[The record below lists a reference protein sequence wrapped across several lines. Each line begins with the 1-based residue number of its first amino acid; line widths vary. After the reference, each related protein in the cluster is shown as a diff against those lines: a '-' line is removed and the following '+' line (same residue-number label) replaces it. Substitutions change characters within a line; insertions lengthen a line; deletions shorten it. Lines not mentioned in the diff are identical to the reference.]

1 MKLKYDM
8 IKPISKS
15 STTCLSAW
23 RKRRLKM
30 FKHLTKE
37 HQNYYGAIAVISAIV
52 FAVIFSAVFIFS
64 AFKLNENLDNHDKYP
79 LEIASNSHEMRK
91 NISHMEV
98 DLGRLTS
105 DTSPQTVRL
114 VKRELEIS
122 KNEVKK
128 NLDYLDS
135 FYLGP
140 PQNVSDIKQALS
152 RLYRQQDKVL
162 EAASGHASLNNY
174 IYVDMVMFYDDVDRQ
189 ILKVIDFTKI
199 KRREIAEKSAFFVYF
214 SIAVSLSLLLLII
227 GLAILLQYR
236 ASRNFR
242 ERQFQD
248 NILKIIAENVENV
261 FLLFNSRTKS
271 VEYVS
276 HNALRILGISHL
288 DLISSPMLL
297 ADLCTSE
304 NADYMPELLSGNTF
318 TKPVS
323 HEVQLKNPA
332 TGEVRW
338 MSISLYP
345 VRKNNEGFS
354 NRYILMISDLTEV
367 RRAQE
372 VLKDALVNAQNA
384 NDAKSSFLSRMS
396 HEIRT
401 PMNAIIGMTAIATS
415 ALNDRKKI
423 ENCLSKIAFSSRH
436 LMMLINDVLD
446 MSKIESGKLTLVH
459 EPFELSDLISNL
471 GSIIYPQ
478 ASSKKQEFDI
488 SVNVTNENLIGD
500 VLRVNQILINLLSN
514 AIKFTPEG
522 GHIRLKIEEIKK
534 RYESRV
540 WLRFTVSDDGRGMSS
555 EFVEKIFVPFEQEM
569 RTTRL
574 VEGTGLGM
582 PITKNL
588 VTLMN
593 GVINVQSEMDKGSTF
608 MVDIGFDV
616 SDEKRTKQPFDIE
629 KLKILVV
636 DDDIDTCE
644 HTSLIL
650 DRMGMSAEWVMSGKD
665 AIASVMKAHAS
676 SDDYDVVFIDWK
688 MPEMDGI
695 ETTRRIRKKLGPDTL
710 IIIIS
715 AYDWSDIESEAR
727 EAGAN
732 AFISKPM
739 LQSSIYHA
747 LVSVSYKPR
756 AAIPEKDTNLSLVN
770 KNILVAEDNSLNQE
784 IMMELLKQKGAK
796 VEIATNGLEVV
807 DKFANSF
814 PGTYDLI
821 LMDIQM
827 PYCDGY
833 EATKAIR
840 CLDRRDSK
848 SIPIIAMTANVFA
861 SDIAAS
867 KAAGMNGHLGKPVDL
882 NLLYWTIAGQM
893 EKMEY
898 ES

>member
-1 MKLKYDM
+1 
-8 IKPISKS
+8 
-15 STTCLSAW
+15 
-23 RKRRLKM
+23 M
-30 FKHLTKE
+30 FKPFTKD
-37 HQNYYGAIAVISAIV
+37 HQNYYGTLAVISAIV
-52 FAVIFSAVFIFS
+52 FAVIFSVVFIFS

-79 LEIASNSHEMRK
+79 LEIASNSHAMRK

-105 DTSPQTVRL
+105 DTSPETVRL
-114 VKRELEIS
+114 VRRELEKS
-122 KNEVKK
+122 KHEVEK

-140 PQNVSDIKQALS
+140 PQNVSDIKQALN
-152 RLYRQQDKVL
+152 RLYQQQDKVL
-162 EAASGHASLNNY
+162 DAASRHASLNDY
-174 IYVDMVMFYDDVDRQ
+174 IYDDMAMFYDDIDRQ

-199 KRREIAEKSAFFVYF
+199 KRKEIAEKSAFFVYF
-214 SIAVSLSLLLLII
+214 SIAVSLFLLLLIV

-236 ASRNFR
+236 ASRSLR
-242 ERQFQD
+242 ERRFQD

-261 FLLFNSRTKS
+261 FLLFNSRTKR

-276 HNALRILGISHL
+276 HNALRILGISHH
-288 DLISSPMLL
+288 DLMSTPTQL
-297 ADLCTSE
+297 ADLCMTE
-304 NADYMPELLSGNTF
+304 KVNDIAGLLSGNTYA
-318 TKPVS
+318 KPVS
-323 HEVQLKNPA
+323 HEVQLKNPV
-332 TGEVRW
+332 TGKARW

-345 VRKNNEGFS
+345 VRKNNEDFS

-367 RRAQE
+367 RKAQE
-372 VLKDALVNAQNA
+372 VLKDALQNAQNA

-401 PMNAIIGMTAIATS
+401 PMNAIIGMTAIATTV
-415 ALNDRKKI
+415 LNDRKKI

-459 EPFELSDLISNL
+459 EPFELADLISNIH
-471 GSIIYPQ
+471 SIIYPQ
-478 ASSKKQEFDI
+478 ANSKKQEFDVN
-488 SVNVTNENLIGD
+488 VNVTHESLIGD
-500 VLRVNQILINLLSN
+500 VLRVNQVLINLLSN
-514 AIKFTPEG
+514 AVKFTHEG

-534 RYESRV
+534 RYDSRI
-540 WLRFTVSDDGRGMSS
+540 WLRFTVSDNGRGMSD
-555 EFVEKIFVPFEQEM
+555 EFVEKIFVPFEQET
-569 RTTRL
+569 RSTRL

-593 GVINVQSEMDKGSTF
+593 GVIHVRSELDKGSTF
-608 MVDIGFDV
+608 TVDIGFDV
-616 SDEKRTKQPFDIE
+616 SGEKRTRTSLNIA

-636 DDDIDTCE
+636 DDDLDTCE
-644 HTSLIL
+644 HTALIL

-665 AIASVMKAHAS
+665 AIARVVKAHSAN
-676 SDDYDVVFIDWK
+676 DDYDVVFIDWK

-695 ETTRRIRKKLGPDTL
+695 ETTRRIRKKLGPNAL

-715 AYDWSDIESEAR
+715 AYDWSEIETEAR
-727 EAGAN
+727 AAGAN

-739 LQSSIYHA
+739 LQSSIYQT
-747 LVSVSYKPR
+747 LVSVSYKTR
-756 AAIPEKDTNLSLVN
+756 TAIPDQHENLSLEN
-770 KNILVAEDNSLNQE
+770 RNILVAEDNSLNQE
-784 IMMELLKQKGAK
+784 IMSELLKQKGAK

-807 DKFANSF
+807 DKFANSLRE
-814 PGTYDLI
+814 TYDLI

-867 KAAGMNGHLGKPVDL
+867 KAAGMNGHLGKPVDM
-882 NLLYWTIAGQM
+882 NLLYRTIAGQL